1 MKKRLVNFISN
12 KNNLPILVGI
22 ASGLYPMLYYFNANY
37 TQTNSASQF
46 LFFSFFFIVVPVL
59 IFSALNYFSK
69 KSQLLKT
76 YKFKLFL
83 LLNIG
88 FFGSFILISTF
99 RFQLVYIIPL
109 IIVALCVALFFSKH
123 LKKIL
128 VFQFIMVVMAFITL
142 IPTIFKHATYSK
154 QWLEQPDAISQVIF
168 KTKPNVYF
176 IQVDGYAN
184 VDKLNTGH
192 YGFDNSSFN
201 SYLKASGFKNYSDY
215 RSNYYS
221 TLSSNSSLLAMKH
234 HYYSNPDQSFAEMS
248 HARENIV
255 SKNPVLEIFK
265 NNTYKTHLLMDK
277 YYFLLNR
284 PTLGFDYCNIK
295 YKEVP
300 FRYKGLGPIRDV
312 ISDLKTVLP
321 KDTLSSN
328 FYFIQKLLPSHVTNS
343 ASNSVDKVT
352 EKENYLNKLK
362 QVNLWLQEIVTL
374 IDSRDKNAL
383 IIITADHGGFVG
395 FNTTL
400 EARIKQS
407 DPDLIY
413 SIYTAMLAIK
423 WNGMPPDFDIK
434 FKTPVNFFRI
444 LFSYLSQNRSYLD
457 HLEDDSSYI
466 MINQGAPFGVY
477 KYIDSQGETVFE
489 PLSK

>member
-1 MKKRLVNFISN
+1 MKKRLSNFINN
-12 KNNLPILVGI
+12 KNILPLLVGI

-37 TQTNSASQF
+37 TQANSVSQL
-46 LFFSFFFIVVPVL
+46 LFFSFLFIVVPVL
-59 IFSALNYFSK
+59 IFSIFNYFSK
-69 KSQLLKT
+69 KIKLLEAN
-76 YKFKLFL
+76 KFKLFVL
-83 LLNIG
+83 LDIG

-99 RFQLVYIIPL
+99 RFQLIYIIPL
-109 IIVALCVALFFSKH
+109 IIVALCCALFFSKH
-123 LKKIL
+123 LKKIV
-128 VFQFIMVVMAFITL
+128 VFQFLLVVMALVSL
-142 IPTIFKHATYSK
+142 IPTIFKHVTYSK
-154 QWLEQPDAISQVIF
+154 QWLEQPDAITKVIF
-168 KTKPNVYF
+168 KTTPNVYF

-184 VDKLNTGH
+184 VDKLSKGP
-192 YGFDNSSFN
+192 YGYENSSFN
-201 SYLKASGFKNYSDY
+201 SYLKEAGFKNYSDY

-234 HYYSNPDQSFAEMS
+234 HYYSNPDHSFAELS

-265 NNTYKTHLLMDK
+265 NNMYKTHLLMDK

-284 PTLGFDYCNIK
+284 PTLGFDYSNIK
-295 YKEVP
+295 YKDVP
-300 FRYKGLGPIRDV
+300 FRYKGLGPVRDV

-321 KDTLSSN
+321 KDTLTSN

-343 ASNSVDKVT
+343 SSESVHKIT
-352 EKENYLNKLK
+352 EKENYLNKL
-362 QVNLWLQEIVTL
+362 QQANLWLQEIITL
-374 IDSRDKNAL
+374 IDSQDKNAL

-423 WNGMPPDFDIK
+423 WNGMPPDFDNK

-444 LFSYLSQNRSYLD
+444 LFSYLGENESYLD

-477 KYIDSQGETVFE
+477 KYIDNQGETVFE
-489 PLSK
+489 PLSN

>member
-1 MKKRLVNFISN
+1 MKKHLSNFINN
-12 KNNLPILVGI
+12 KNNLPLLIGL

-37 TQTNSASQF
+37 TQANSVSQL

-59 IFSALNYFSK
+59 IFSIFNYFSNK
-69 KSQLLKT
+69 IKLLEAN
-76 YKFKLFL
+76 KFKLFVL
-83 LLNIG
+83 LDIG

-99 RFQLVYIIPL
+99 RFQLIYIIPL
-109 IIVALCVALFFSKH
+109 IIIALCCALFFSKH
-123 LKKIL
+123 LKKIV
-128 VFQFIMVVMAFITL
+128 VFQFLLVVMALVSL
-142 IPTIFKHATYSK
+142 IPTVFKHVTYSK
-154 QWLEQPDAISQVIF
+154 QWLEQPDAITKVIF
-168 KTKPNVYF
+168 KTTPNVYF

-184 VDKLNTGH
+184 VDKLSKGP
-192 YGFDNSSFN
+192 YSYDNSSFN
-201 SYLKASGFKNYSDY
+201 SYLKEAGFKNYSDY

-234 HYYSNPDQSFAEMS
+234 HYYSNPDHSFAELS

-265 NNTYKTHLLMDK
+265 NNRYKTHLLMDK

-284 PTLGFDYCNIK
+284 PTLGFDYSNIK
-295 YKEVP
+295 YKDVP
-300 FRYKGLGPIRDV
+300 FRYKGLGPVRDV

-321 KDTLSSN
+321 KDTLTSN

-343 ASNSVDKVT
+343 SSASVNKIT
-352 EKENYLNKLK
+352 EKENYLNKL
-362 QVNLWLQEIVTL
+362 QQANLWLQEIITL
-374 IDSRDKNAL
+374 IDSQDKNAL

-407 DPDLIY
+407 DPELIY

-423 WNGMPPDFDIK
+423 WNGMPSDFDTK

-444 LFSYLSQNRSYLD
+444 LFSYLSENRSYLD

-466 MINQGAPFGVY
+466 MINQGGPFGVY
-477 KYIDSQGETVFE
+477 KYINSQGETVFE
-489 PLSK
+489 PISK